1 MRQEILP
8 GFPSLTSGVSS
19 SASVDSIW
27 SWLAGTHW
35 ALVDSV
41 RLGSD
46 TPGVFTIDDYVN
58 GYFWGSGVEG
68 NKSFS
73 VFGSVTPEGNV
84 LILASVDGATSTS
97 QAGFLV
103 STGAGGIMTLRSY
116 EEAAGTGV
124 ALSVPTLAIGLDAS
138 AAPTGASN
146 FSIPGMQA
154 SVQSL
159 GQNALPATDVIGTW
173 QAGGA
178 QPNAV
183 PWMPVEGMLAPVSG
197 VTRTESLE
205 ASQLGNF
212 VPLMRS
218 GHDGVADETSTD
230 RSNTDTTR
238 RPKRPELLPSP
249 KQDLRDTRAKFFTR
263 LRRTNDRQMQTERSP
278 RN

>member
-1 MRQEILP
+1 MPRYSPHAPVGLVLVRFQACDTSDFTSKSARAQEILP

-41 RLGSD
+41 LLGSD

-116 EEAAGTGV
+116 EGAAE
-124 ALSVPTLAIGLDAS
+124 LAWPYRCRRWQSAS
-138 AAPTGASN
+138 TRARRRRTRRTSPS
-146 FSIPGMQA
+146 PGMQA
-154 SVQSL
+154 TVQSL

-173 QAGGA
+173 QAGGGS
-178 QPNAV
+178 P
-183 PWMPVEGMLAPVSG
+183 MPCPGC
-197 VTRTESLE
+197 
-205 ASQLGNF
+205 
-212 VPLMRS
+212 
-218 GHDGVADETSTD
+218 
-230 RSNTDTTR
+230 
-238 RPKRPELLPSP
+238 
-249 KQDLRDTRAKFFTR
+249 R
-263 LRRTNDRQMQTERSP
+263 LKGCSHQFP
-278 RN
+278 A

>member
-1 MRQEILP
+1 MPRYSPHAPVGLVLVRFQACDTGDFTSKSACAEEILP

-41 RLGSD
+41 LLGSD

-84 LILASVDGATSTS
+84 LILASVDGAMSTS

-116 EEAAGTGV
+116 EGAAGTGV

-138 AAPTGASN
+138 ASPTGASN

-173 QAGGA
+173 QAGG
-178 QPNAV
+178 
-183 PWMPVEGMLAPVSG
+183 
-197 VTRTESLE
+197 
-205 ASQLGNF
+205 
-212 VPLMRS
+212 
-218 GHDGVADETSTD
+218 
-230 RSNTDTTR
+230 
-238 RPKRPELLPSP
+238 
-249 KQDLRDTRAKFFTR
+249 
-263 LRRTNDRQMQTERSP
+263 RSP
-278 RN
+278 MPCPGCRLKGCSHQFPA